1 MSDVYCLY
9 KKETDPLYL
18 PDFNAEYCSGS
29 FGENAKQN
37 SISCFISSAVMFTLW
52 IVIIEIDTVFFP
64 LVARTLCVI
73 AWALGCEL
81 MFGSEMQSTVCG
93 GREIIKPQDVWFDV
107 LLNSPPLPTL
117 CYACQ

>member
-1 MSDVYCLY
+1 MTYTVYIKRKL
-9 KKETDPLYL
+9 THFTFLISMQSIVVVP
-18 PDFNAEYCSGS
+18 